1 MLNNSQKGV
10 SLIITF
16 FIMTIVLAVVLS
28 ISTILYSE
36 LRIIRNM
43 GNSVVAFFA
52 ADSGIEKFLYYDRKV
67 IPTGA
72 ARGICNIYN
81 ICATA
86 GCINCASTPLDTGG
100 TGCTNCTNCH
110 IDFTTIIDADEPKS
124 YHVVADVSPG
134 SPPSQ
139 GECGMS
145 QGVAKS
151 YGVYKD
157 TARAINLDIE
167 TEVRTGLGPGID
179 ASGTKFNPN
188 GKEIK
193 IYAIFS
199 VPVTNPKA
207 YIYKEDGTYLPPPL
221 DLVGCS
227 DSKGCHATWTGP
239 AGDYYVTI
247 GGIDANGF
255 CGSVTVNPE

>member
-1 MLNNSQKGV
+1 MFYNSQKGI

-16 FIMTIVLAVVLS
+16 LIMTIVLAVVLS
-28 ISTILYSE
+28 ISAILYSE

-52 ADSGIEKFLYYDRKV
+52 ADSGVEKFLYYDRKV

-72 ARGICNIYN
+72 ARGICNICS
-81 ICATA
+81 ICPIA
-86 GCINCASTPLDTGG
+86 GCNVCASAPLDIGG
-100 TGCTNCTNCH
+100 IGCTNCTHCH
-110 IDFTTIIDADEPKS
+110 IDFTTIIDAGEKS
-124 YHVVADVSPG
+124 YRVVADVSPG
-134 SPPSQ
+134 PPPSP

-145 QGVAKS
+145 QGVTKS
-151 YGVYKD
+151 YGDYKD
-157 TARAINLDIE
+157 TKRAINLDIE
-167 TEVRTGLGPGID
+167 TEVRIGLGPGID

-227 DSKGCHATWTGP
+227 DPKGCHATWTGP
-239 AGDYYVTI
+239 EGNYYVTI

-255 CGSVTVNPE
+255 CGSVTVYDE